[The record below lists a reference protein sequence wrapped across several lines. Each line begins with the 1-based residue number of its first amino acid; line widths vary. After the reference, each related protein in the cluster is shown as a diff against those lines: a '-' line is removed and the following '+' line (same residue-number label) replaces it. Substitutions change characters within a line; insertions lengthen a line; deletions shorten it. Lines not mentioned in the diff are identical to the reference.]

1 MKKDTLQYLC
11 AISILALW
19 SSFVNARSDQDIY
32 DTYVEYDSGWVSS
45 TPDPE
50 PSPSTYYD
58 YSNRVDPA
66 EEKRKR
72 VEAEK
77 QRAKERAE
85 EERRRAEEE
94 RRLEAER
101 RRREEEARELRRR
114 EEELRR

>member
-77 QRAKERAE
+77 QRAE

-94 RRLEAER
+94 RRREAER